1 MRFTRPGAR
10 ACHTRSEGTKLRGS
24 VLRPG
29 VENEGTGPKLRPR
42 EVLQLVAG
50 PVGRVELDVEVMVAA
65 AGPAWRRLMH
75 RHHIGERLVE
85 QPVIFLEQSFE
96 GARKRFVVRL

>member
-10 ACHTRSEGTKLRGS
+10 PCHTCSEGTKLRGG
-24 VLRPG
+24 VLGPR
-29 VENEGTGPKLRPR
+29 VQDEGPGPKLRPG

-65 AGPAWRRLMH
+65 GAARRVLVH
-75 RHHIGERLVE
+75 RHYL
-85 QPVIFLEQSFE
+85 
-96 GARKRFVVRL
+96 RKRVVEEPGVLFQQWLETARE